1 MVGKLLCSANS
12 EFTIAFCI
20 DTFSNTQDSWE
31 ISLTWKT
38 QASKEPETVHVKKDL
53 TVCVY
58 ICVCVC
64 HSAYRGR
71 YFNHETE
78 TRCHMFK
85 KRWTKICW
93 MLKYNKI
100 ISKKVWKIKWETC
113 QEGRHREMEPV
124 EKTRQLVSIQ
134 SEKVLGQEQENQMG
148 SKHKSQSGSQCP
160 WTDRNQKPQWK
171 LKDSEVTPSN
181 YWRKLVFQKEV
192 YTQQNYQMSI

>member
-1 MVGKLLCSANS
+1 MVGKPLCSANS

-53 TVCVY
+53 TVCVC

-85 KRWTKICW
+85 KRRTKICW

-113 QEGRHREMEPV
+113 QEGKVKSREMEPGG
-124 EKTRQLVSIQ
+124 ETRQLVSIQ
-134 SEKVLGQEQENQMG
+134 SEKVLEVKNRENQMG
-148 SKHKSQSGSQCP
+148 SKHKSQSGIPMP
-160 WTDRNQKPQWK
+160 WIWIEIKSH
-171 LKDSEVTPSN
+171 SESSKTV
-181 YWRKLVFQKEV
+181 R
-192 YTQQNYQMSI
+192 